1 MAYRH
6 SGVIFIYNKNKS
18 TLVIGISVEPKIL
31 SSETCQIHNVEL
43 GMGNE
48 QESRGGTSSDVE
60 GKGKV
65 RRG

>member
-1 MAYRH
+1 MKSARFTRVRISHLYAY
-6 SGVIFIYNKNKS
+6 
-18 TLVIGISVEPKIL
+18 
-31 SSETCQIHNVEL
+31 VEL
-43 GMGNE
+43 GVGNE